1 MSTSSAAGRARFSL
15 AGQTALVTGSSR
27 GIGLASAR
35 VLAQQGARVII
46 NGRNQATLAQA
57 GDKLRQ
63 TGLDVIDAPFDA
75 ADIAQSI
82 SVVDRLIRE
91 HGPIQ
96 IFMANAAM
104 QHRESLLTFPQEKFE
119 EIVSLNLTAQWAL
132 GRHLAAH
139 MVQREYGRIIVTGSV
154 TALQGRKDITAYTV
168 AKAGLHALARQW
180 AVELSPHNIT
190 VNAVAPAIS
199 ARNSTKACKT
209 MTASINGCSTGSRNK
224 NGVRQTIS
232 PMRSAIWRHA
242 RPRLSPARRWRWM
255 AALPLPCKCPFC
267 PAVLLRH

>member
-35 VLAQQGARVII
+35 ALAQQGARVII

-190 VNAVAPAIS
+190 VNAVAPGYIGTEFNESLQNDDGFNQWLFDRVPQQKWGTPDDIAN
-199 ARNSTKACKT
+199 AVCYL
-209 MTASINGCSTGSRNK
+209 ASREASFVTG
-224 NGVRQTIS
+224 QTLAVDGGFTI
-232 PMRSAIWRHA
+232 
-242 RPRLSPARRWRWM
+242 
-255 AALPLPCKCPFC
+255 AL
-267 PAVLLRH
+267 

>member
-1 MSTSSAAGRARFSL
+1 MSTSSTAGRARFSL

-35 VLAQQGARVII
+35 ALAQQGARVII

-190 VNAVAPAIS
+190 VNAVAPGYIGTEFNESLQNDDGFNQWLFDRVPQQKWGTPDDIAN
-199 ARNSTKACKT
+199 AVCYL
-209 MTASINGCSTGSRNK
+209 ASREASFVTG
-224 NGVRQTIS
+224 QTLAVDGGFTI
-232 PMRSAIWRHA
+232 
-242 RPRLSPARRWRWM
+242 
-255 AALPLPCKCPFC
+255 AL
-267 PAVLLRH
+267 